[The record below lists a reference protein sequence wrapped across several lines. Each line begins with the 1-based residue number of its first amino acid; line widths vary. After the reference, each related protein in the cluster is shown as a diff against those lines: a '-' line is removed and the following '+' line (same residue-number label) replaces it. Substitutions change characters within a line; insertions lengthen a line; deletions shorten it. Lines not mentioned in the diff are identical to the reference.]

1 MYALKL
7 TPGIGKIQFS
17 WEYFPGTEDAIHEA
31 NEIFYGLIGC
41 RVFDIVP
48 TFDDRLVLIVDD
60 EALIKPNRPE
70 VNTLASV
77 LYAGFPANLIFGN
90 ALLVQR
96 YDDMIGTPQPEVLLS
111 VIRQIDYEL
120 AQKMLWRLTTL
131 PQDKLFS

>member
-7 TPGIGKIQFS
+7 TPGIGDIQFS

-41 RVFDIVP
+41 TVFDIVP

-60 EALIKPNRPE
+60 EALLKGNRPQI
-70 VNTLASV
+70 NTLASV
-77 LYAGFPANLIFGN
+77 LYAGFPVNMIFGN

-111 VIRQIDYEL
+111 VIRQIDYKL

>member
-7 TPGIGKIQFS
+7 TPGIGDIQFS

-41 RVFDIVP
+41 RTFDIVP
-48 TFDDRLVLIVDD
+48 TFDERLVLIVDD
-60 EALIKPNRPE
+60 EALLKDQRPQI
-70 VNTLASV
+70 NTLASV
-77 LYAGFPANLIFGN
+77 LYVAFPELVIFGN

-96 YDDMIGTPQPEVLLS
+96 YDDMVGTPQPEVLQEVLGE
-111 VIRQIDYEL
+111 IDEEL
-120 AQKMLWRLTTL
+120 KDKVLFKMLLL

>member
-7 TPGIGKIQFS
+7 TPGIGDIQFS

-48 TFDDRLVLIVDD
+48 TFHPDLVLIVDD
-60 EALIKPNRPE
+60 EALLKDNRPE
-70 VNTLASV
+70 INTLASV
-77 LYAGFPANLIFGN
+77 LYAGFPVNMIFGN

-96 YDDMIGTPQPEVLLS
+96 YDDMVGTPQPEVLDE
-111 VIRQIDYEL
+111 VVGQIDDNL
-120 AQKMLWRLTTL
+120 KNKMLFKLLLL

>member
-7 TPGIGKIQFS
+7 TPGIGNIKFS
-17 WEYFPGTEDAIHEA
+17 WEYFPGSEDAIHEA

-41 RVFDIVP
+41 RTFDIVP

-60 EALIKPNRPE
+60 EALIKTQRPE

-77 LYAGFPANLIFGN
+77 LYAGFPANMIFGN

-96 YDDMIGTPQPEVLLS
+96 YDDMVGTPQPEVLLS

-131 PQDKLFS
+131 PKDKLFS